1 MRRVLSDGSGTDT
14 INAAAVTGDS
24 VIDLTPGTES
34 TLAGNSLSIAS
45 GATIENVFAGDGD
58 DRITGNAVANTLSG
72 GRGADTLTGGSGN
85 DELRGGT
92 GDDVLDG
99 GADGGDVAWYSS
111 IRAEYTIEVSGG
123 TLLVSDSVAGRDGSD
138 SLLNVETLRLTDGD
152 LATSSYF
159 FAPPTA
165 SDDAVVTLEDT
176 AVSGNV
182 LTNDSDPNGDTLTVI
197 ASVTLSA
204 QGALVTVGSLGGYS
218 YDPTGAV
225 ALQSLDLGQ
234 SATDSF
240 SYTISDGTGGTDT
253 ATVTVSVIG
262 VPENAIVGTAGDDA
276 LTGTGG
282 DDVLFAWTGS
292 DTLSGGLGDDRLIGG
307 QGDDVYEYAL
317 GGGGDRIEDGGGSD
331 RLMLDSASSVSSF
344 GWSGADLEVRLT
356 DGSVVTVVGQGS
368 GQAVEALGFADAPG
382 VQYVL
387 AAGTSSFAD
396 LLVLTDGRDKIS
408 GWHGDDW
415 IFGGGGQDYIWGNAG
430 TDTLVGEG
438 GNDQMFGGHGD
449 DVLVYDAAD
458 TLLVDGGEDVDTL
471 RIDGSGEALNL
482 TQVADSVYLN
492 LERIDLTG
500 TGDNSLTL
508 SLTDL
513 LALGDGSNTLTVIG
527 DAGDTVAATDGGW
540 VSGGAL
546 DVGGIFY
553 DSYSNDI
560 ATLLVDQAID
570 QSGVQEVV
578 PEPGVVLTSTAASE
592 TLIGGLG
599 DDTYNYALGGGDD
612 RIEDGGGSDRLVL
625 DSASSVSSFGWSGA
639 DLEVRLTDGSV
650 VTVVGQGSGQAVEA
664 LGFADAPG
672 VQYVLAAGTSSFAD
686 FLVLT
691 DGRDKISG
699 WHGDDWIF
707 GGGGQDYIW
716 GNAGPD
722 TLVGEGGNDQMFGGH
737 GDDILIGGQDH
748 DRLVGQWGNDTL
760 LGGVGGNRLEGGSG
774 NDLLVGGADDD
785 RLWGHE
791 GDDVLVYDAADTI
804 LVDGGEDVDTL
815 RIDGSGEALN
825 LTQVADSVYLNLERI
840 DLTGTGD
847 NSLTLSLTDLLAL
860 GDGSNTLTVIGDA
873 GDTVAATDGGWV
885 SGGALDVGG
894 IFYDSYTNDIAT
906 LLVDQD
912 VDKTGITFF

>member
-24 VIDLTPGTES
+24 VIDLTPGAES

-45 GATIENVFAGDGD
+45 EATIENVFAGDGD

-138 SLLNVETLRLTDGD
+138 SLLNVETLRFTDGD

-165 SDDAVVTLEDT
+165 SNDAVVTLEDT

-197 ASVTLSA
+197 ASDTLSA

-317 GGGGDRIEDGGGSD
+317 GGGDDRIEDGGGSD

-458 TLLVDGGEDVDTL
+458 TVLVDGGEDVDTL
-471 RIDGSGEALNL
+471 RIDGSGEALDL

-560 ATLLVDQAID
+560 ATPLWSIRR
-570 QSGVQEVV
+570 
-578 PEPGVVLTSTAASE
+578 STRA
-592 TLIGGLG
+592 
-599 DDTYNYALGGGDD
+599 
-612 RIEDGGGSDRLVL
+612 GSRRLCR
-625 DSASSVSSFGWSGA
+625 SRVSC
-639 DLEVRLTDGSV
+639 
-650 VTVVGQGSGQAVEA
+650 
-664 LGFADAPG
+664 
-672 VQYVLAAGTSSFAD
+672 
-686 FLVLT
+686 
-691 DGRDKISG
+691 
-699 WHGDDWIF
+699 
-707 GGGGQDYIW
+707 
-716 GNAGPD
+716 
-722 TLVGEGGNDQMFGGH
+722 
-737 GDDILIGGQDH
+737 
-748 DRLVGQWGNDTL
+748 
-760 LGGVGGNRLEGGSG
+760 
-774 NDLLVGGADDD
+774 
-785 RLWGHE
+785 
-791 GDDVLVYDAADTI
+791 
-804 LVDGGEDVDTL
+804 
-815 RIDGSGEALN
+815 
-825 LTQVADSVYLNLERI
+825 
-840 DLTGTGD
+840 
-847 NSLTLSLTDLLAL
+847 
-860 GDGSNTLTVIGDA
+860 
-873 GDTVAATDGGWV
+873 
-885 SGGALDVGG
+885 
-894 IFYDSYTNDIAT
+894 
-906 LLVDQD
+906 
-912 VDKTGITFF
+912 